1 MGLFST
7 INSIST
13 TIIVNSKKIASSLAN
28 LATYSWGLI
37 PKSLTADTKQKTIE
51 LSSYLQDLDFLN
63 KEAIA
68 VLSATLNSGRAIDL
82 KEKNCPLYR
91 RNLLGSDRPVYQLPT
106 RYKNGIRNTFP
117 IEDHCFKELT
127 TRILQYTLD
136 KQDIPLMKQ
145 ILVFSELNASKET
158 VANAVYKIA
167 KLGCNNLGL
176 YTNHARIN
184 DQDKYGNT
192 IMHGLIKGIV
202 EGYHDNIELCM
213 ITLNGLRRN
222 GAELLPDN
230 TGRTPLDYAYGK
242 APTPV
247 IERLKEFHRAQNNG
261 QEYVNHD
268 HRRLRETLAASE
280 RAREAAALGNE
291 RTPRTSFCQR
301 LFGTKTTEVARTR

>member
-1 MGLFST
+1 
-7 INSIST
+7 
-13 TIIVNSKKIASSLAN
+13 
-28 LATYSWGLI
+28 
-37 PKSLTADTKQKTIE
+37 
-51 LSSYLQDLDFLN
+51 
-63 KEAIA
+63 
-68 VLSATLNSGRAIDL
+68 
-82 KEKNCPLYR
+82 
-91 RNLLGSDRPVYQLPT
+91 
-106 RYKNGIRNTFP
+106 
-117 IEDHCFKELT
+117 
-127 TRILQYTLD
+127 
-136 KQDIPLMKQ
+136 MKQ

-268 HRRLRETLAASE
+268 HRRLRETFAASE

-301 LFGTKTTEVARTR
+301 LFGTKTAEVVRTR